1 MDSRAGKWR
10 YDVIVA
16 GVALFVALAM
26 VFVVFRRQGIVDNVG
41 DPYGYGKIGRGFLEH
56 GFDRLTRRAASL
68 YPHLLAL
75 VYALGGGQ
83 LAIQLV
89 QSAFHVGTCLL
100 AFSMGNHLFN
110 ARTGLIAGLACAV
123 HPMLIRYVPDLHM
136 ETVLVFLS
144 TLVVSLGV
152 RFHEQPTLKNGI
164 VLGAIGMVA
173 VLTKGVILP
182 YLVCFGVYELHRG
195 LREERALRAPWRNG
209 RALGAAAMFVSMA
222 VLLAPW
228 TYRNY
233 RVTGGK
239 IVLLTPGSSDSF
251 LRGYIFTR
259 LEFATLQK
267 EPYTYAE
274 NESNDLFKRIASD
287 AGTTWEKD
295 EVVDEANNAK
305 VVRELVV
312 KHPLDTLRKCVVG
325 LFTFWY
331 EMTNLKNSVVTGLMA
346 LSGWALALVGARRAR
361 REGQRTWLLF
371 LPIVVMNVFVATLI
385 PLGRYSAPVIPCL
398 MVLAAFGADT
408 IMTFRLRVHHE
419 HARPASST

>member
-1 MDSRAGKWR
+1 MSSRPRKWPLG
-10 YDVIVA
+10 VIVGA
-16 GVALFVALAM
+16 AALFAALVM
-26 VFVVFRRQGIVDNVG
+26 VFVVFRQQGLVDNAG
-41 DPYGYGKIGRGFLEH
+41 DPYGYGRIGRGFLEH
-56 GFDRLTRRAASL
+56 GFDKLTRRAASL

-75 VYALGGGQ
+75 IYFLGGGQ
-83 LAIQLV
+83 LAVQLM

-100 AFSMGNHLFN
+100 ALSLGKRLFN
-110 ARTGLIAGLACAV
+110 ERTGVVAGLSCAV

-152 RFHEQPTLKNGI
+152 RFHERPTLKNGI
-164 VLGAIGMVA
+164 ALGATGMIA

-182 YLVCFGVYELHRG
+182 YLVCFGAYELYRG
-195 LREERALRAPWRNG
+195 IRWEGSQRALWQNG
-209 RALGAAAMFVSMA
+209 RAVGVAAMFVSMA

-267 EPYTYAE
+267 EPYTHAE
-274 NESNDLFKRIASD
+274 NESNALFQRIASD

-295 EVVDEANNAK
+295 EVVDEANNAR
-305 VVRELVV
+305 VVKELVV
-312 KHPLDTLRKCVVG
+312 KHPLDTVRKCFVG

-331 EMTNLKNSVVTGLMA
+331 EMTNLKNSLVAGFMA
-346 LSGWALALVGARRAR
+346 LSAWGLALVGARRGHK
-361 REGQRTWLLF
+361 EGRPTWLLF
-371 LPIVVMNVFVATLI
+371 LPVVVMNVFVATLI

-398 MVLAAFGADT
+398 MVLAAFGVDT
-408 IMTFRLRVHHE
+408 LLTSRFRPHRE
-419 HARPASST
+419 FARA